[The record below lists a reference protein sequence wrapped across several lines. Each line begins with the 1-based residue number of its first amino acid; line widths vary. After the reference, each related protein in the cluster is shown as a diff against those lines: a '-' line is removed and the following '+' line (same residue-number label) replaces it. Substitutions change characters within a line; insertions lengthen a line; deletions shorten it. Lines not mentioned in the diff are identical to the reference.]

1 MQAGMQKN
9 PFLEIDLRDV
19 AVLTFKKFSLNIHRV
34 QLFTMLQ
41 IKPFFL
47 SECILSRRDIF
58 FFFLVENF
66 RQLI

>member
-19 AVLTFKKFSLNIHRV
+19 AVLTFKEFSLNIHRV

-41 IKPFFL
+41 IKPFFYL
-47 SECILSRRDIF
+47 S
-58 FFFLVENF
+58 VY
-66 RQLI
+66 

>member
-41 IKPFFL
+41 IKTFFYL
-47 SECILSRRDIF
+47 S
-58 FFFLVENF
+58 VY
-66 RQLI
+66 